1 MTVIQEYLQNSHHM
15 QPEELLNNLLKIAN
29 SPLPKLEP
37 TTIDRL
43 KLQLDAD
50 NSNADLFYDPA
61 TAQEIHH
68 LVTSIF
74 NKLEAWL
81 CNTFTRLL
89 LPTKPNGKCIGSCWH
104 LLGFGSS

>member
-1 MTVIQEYLQNSHHM
+1 MTAIQEYLQNVQHLSV
-15 QPEELLNNLLKIAN
+15 EELVNTLLKIAN

-37 TTIDRL
+37 ATIDQL

-74 NKLEAWL
+74 NKLGA
-81 CNTFTRLL
+81 
-89 LPTKPNGKCIGSCWH
+89 
-104 LLGFGSS
+104 

>member
-1 MTVIQEYLQNSHHM
+1 MTAIQEYLQNSHHI
-15 QPEELLNNLLKIAN
+15 QPEDLLNTLLKIAN

-61 TAQEIHH
+61 TAQEIHQ
-68 LVTSIF
+68 LVTEIF
-74 NKLEAWL
+74 KKLG
-81 CNTFTRLL
+81 T
-89 LPTKPNGKCIGSCWH
+89 
-104 LLGFGSS
+104 